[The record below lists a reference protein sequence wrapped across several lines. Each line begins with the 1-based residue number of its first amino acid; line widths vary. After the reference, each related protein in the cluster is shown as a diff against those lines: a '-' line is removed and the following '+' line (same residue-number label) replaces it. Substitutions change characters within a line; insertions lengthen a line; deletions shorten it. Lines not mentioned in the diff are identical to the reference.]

1 MRLLERCIFVGYDA
15 NQGGYRCFSPI
26 LKKMLSLYGLMF
38 CTTGHTSPIF
48 LGANSERKFL
58 NCYNLMF
65 EFVHDVAVKLV
76 RAGQRKKRGVNFR
89 FFYMFL
95 QFLAW
100 ML

>member
-26 LKKMLSLYGLMF
+26 LKKMFCLYGLMF

-58 NCYNLMF
+58 NCSNLMF

-76 RAGQRKKRGVNFR
+76 RAGQRKKKGG
-89 FFYMFL
+89 
-95 QFLAW
+95 QF
-100 ML
+100 